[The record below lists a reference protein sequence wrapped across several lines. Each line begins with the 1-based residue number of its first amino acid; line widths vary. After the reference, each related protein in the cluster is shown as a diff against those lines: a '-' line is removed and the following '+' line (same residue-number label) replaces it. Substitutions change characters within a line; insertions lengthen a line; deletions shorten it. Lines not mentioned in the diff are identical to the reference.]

1 MQPLQQSN
9 VPQSSN
15 NVLHSS
21 RTRVHTHVVT
31 LERVQQS
38 STVLPH
44 QFNVQEVARQQHPRF
59 YQSDQGLLPLYH
71 LHADVECIRGGLE
84 SSWDL
89 TSTTTTAP
97 PPPPSP
103 HKAQLQRLKREAA
116 ARGDHT
122 LTHAGPNVLSG
133 SRQLGRTQGTNSSR
147 QLGRTR
153 GTNSSSSAKSA
164 PPDAAGSSATS
175 VAAAAGAA
183 GLGDQQTCLLQVLM
197 TLWQL
202 HANHDGLRVSS
213 SLG

>member
-1 MQPLQQSN
+1 MNTPMQPLQQSN

-44 QFNVQEVARQQHPRF
+44 QFNVQEVARQQYPRF
-59 YQSDQGLLPLYH
+59 YQSDQGLLPFYH
-71 LHADVECIRGGLE
+71 LHADVECIRGALE

-89 TSTTTTAP
+89 TPTTTTAP
-97 PPPPSP
+97 PAPSP

-133 SRQLGRTQGTNSSR
+133 SRR
-147 QLGRTR
+147 LGRTR
-153 GTNSSSSAKSA
+153 GTNSSSSVKSA

-183 GLGDQQTCLLQVLM
+183 GLGDQQTCHLQVLM
-197 TLWQL
+197 NLWQL
-202 HANHDGLRVSS
+202 HSNHDGLRVSS